1 MIHGFL
7 CINLTRHKQASQQ
20 SLSFVIGYSEDHE
33 RPRTDH
39 CHQHQQTDI
48 LFLLLVVTVIL
59 TLESKSAKHHY
70 ATVYRH
76 QHVSRELFFSHMAV
90 HIICFYVW
98 RPLSRQRLL
107 NHVDRKQAQQNANL
121 MLTTSQQNAASK
133 GATNPL

>member
-90 HIICFYVW
+90 HIICCYAW
-98 RPLSRQRLL
+98 RPPFWICKAAAIDSC
-107 NHVDRKQAQQNANL
+107 DRKQAQQNAIL
-121 MLTTSQQNAASK
+121 MLSTSQRNTA
-133 GATNPL
+133 